1 LSSVFVICPFLDC
14 PFHTKSEYTD
24 IDFFKRHLAQDH
36 DRDALY
42 QLAFDNGI
50 IEDPIR
56 YQSAS
61 FVIQQVANFSI
72 VKND

>member
-1 LSSVFVICPFLDC
+1 MSNVSVICPFLDC
-14 PFHTKSEYTD
+14 PFHKKSEYTD
-24 IDFFKRHLAQDH
+24 IDFFKRHLALAH

-72 VKND
+72 VESD